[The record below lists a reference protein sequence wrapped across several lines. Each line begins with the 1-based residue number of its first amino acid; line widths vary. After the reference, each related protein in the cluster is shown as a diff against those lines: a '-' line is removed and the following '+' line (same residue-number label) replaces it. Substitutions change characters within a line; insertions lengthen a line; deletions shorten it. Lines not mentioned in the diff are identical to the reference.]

1 MAHHPSVGGVVGEVD
16 AAPGTLG
23 NIAALGTQQLTAAAP
38 AVQKQDALLPRRQI
52 PLQLLPKRAA
62 DTAEIA
68 VPQFPA
74 HIRQNDLR
82 QTALIEALRQ
92 AAEAVI
98 PLAGVIGRLHRGGGG
113 AQHQTGSL
121 LYAAV
126 FGNIPCVVARGF
138 FRFVGALLLL
148 VQYDE
153 AQPLQRGKYRRA
165 GPQHH
170 RGLAP
175 ADALILVPPFRQP
188 QAAVQQRH
196 LSAEVGGEPSHHLG
210 GQGDLR
216 HQDHHGL
223 SLLQQGLC
231 QTDIHQR
238 LAAAGDALQKRH
250 PGPARLRLAEDGVIG
265 RLLLL
270 VQGDLLR
277 RDTVLPWGDA
287 VLLPAAEGDEALLL
301 QTAEGLAGS
310 AGEIAQVVNR
320 GLAALGQKRRRR
332 RTGAVPCGACAPC
345 ASAPPPADGKRRE
358 LHHAVAHA
366 AAALRAGGD
375 KPLLLHLPQQR
386 RGVGNGLRQRL
397 QLLLAPAQKRVERLF
412 LLRKRILAR
421 VVRELPELA
430 VAVPDARGQDRADGV
445 IKRAEIALAHPERQ
459 TDLPLGADRLRL
471 QQLRMAL
478 RGFSGVLL
486 PQGEDHALG
495 GAVAPPEGYR
505 DPACPRRAPYP
516 AGTR

>member
-1 MAHHPSVGGVVGEVD
+1 MVGKGRVTPQTPQTDLIVVEAVIVLLRRRQDHVVAGGVGLDHRTALLLPPAGPAHHLRQQAEGALRRPVVIHVQRQIRRQHAHQRHPGEIQSLGHHLSPQQNGDAAALELPQELLVALSHGIGIHPQKLRTGKEPGQLLLHLLCTKADMLHGAAAVGTGIRRRLGVAAVVAHHPPVGGMVGEVD

-23 NIAALGTQQLTAAAP
+23 NVAALGTQQLAAAAP
-38 AVQKQDALLPRRQI
+38 AVQKQDTLLPRRQI
-52 PLQLLPKRAA
+52 PLQLLLKRAA

-68 VPQFPA
+68 VPQLPA

-148 VQYDE
+148 VQYNE
-153 AQPLQRGKYRRA
+153 AQPFQRGEHRRA

-170 RGLAP
+170 RSLAP
-175 ADALILVPPFRQP
+175 ADALILIPPLRQP

-196 LSAEVGGEPSHHLG
+196 LSAEVGGEPSHHLR

-238 LAAAGDALQKRH
+238 LAAAGDAL
-250 PGPARLRLAEDGVIG
+250 
-265 RLLLL
+265 
-270 VQGDLLR
+270 
-277 RDTVLPWGDA
+277 
-287 VLLPAAEGDEALLL
+287 
-301 QTAEGLAGS
+301 
-310 AGEIAQVVNR
+310 
-320 GLAALGQKRRRR
+320 
-332 RTGAVPCGACAPC
+332 
-345 ASAPPPADGKRRE
+345 
-358 LHHAVAHA
+358 
-366 AAALRAGGD
+366 
-375 KPLLLHLPQQR
+375 
-386 RGVGNGLRQRL
+386 
-397 QLLLAPAQKRVERLF
+397 
-412 LLRKRILAR
+412 
-421 VVRELPELA
+421 
-430 VAVPDARGQDRADGV
+430 
-445 IKRAEIALAHPERQ
+445 
-459 TDLPLGADRLRL
+459 
-471 QQLRMAL
+471 
-478 RGFSGVLL
+478 
-486 PQGEDHALG
+486 
-495 GAVAPPEGYR
+495 
-505 DPACPRRAPYP
+505 
-516 AGTR
+516 